1 MFFLSKQE
9 KSKVKKKT
17 GENGSCYCLF
27 QIWPLTHIFTSFSL
41 QFLFNVT
48 VDSPLFFCQIPDT
61 ISRIE
66 HGNLKNLQLEIDL
79 LLMLYFFLLTQ
90 PWFLNNFEHWNF
102 RTTYNLWSIDSGFLC
117 LQFLVFWQIEIWES
131 RCYHRLICGFEFGC
145 DNPP

>member
-79 LLMLYFFLLTQ
+79 LLMLYFSDFITQNDQYVTWCSKPLFILDLL
-90 PWFLNNFEHWNF
+90 FVK
-102 RTTYNLWSIDSGFLC
+102 TYESHSLMAPKF
-117 LQFLVFWQIEIWES
+117 QFIVLLHSLKPEKWMRKLMHQS
-131 RCYHRLICGFEFGC
+131 K
-145 DNPP
+145 